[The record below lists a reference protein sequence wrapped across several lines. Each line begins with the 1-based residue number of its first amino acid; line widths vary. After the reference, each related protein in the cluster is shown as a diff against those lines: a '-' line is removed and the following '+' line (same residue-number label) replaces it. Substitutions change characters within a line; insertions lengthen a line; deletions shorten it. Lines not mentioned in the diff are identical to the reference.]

1 MPFSD
6 PFNNVPP
13 ASVTPSRGA
22 AFDNTVPAQ
31 SYATA
36 QTFESSANAS
46 WSPTNATPQ
55 TVNGIILPSPAQ
67 FDFLDE
73 LAPGMPFGSGTIYS
87 VVINSETVYPLL
99 IATSGSYSIY
109 ATNAGVQYF
118 YDPSTGN
125 QRVEIK
131 GSVKIT
137 NPNGYDAI
145 GAFRHS
151 IPSQGSLSGALT
163 APWFM
168 LNFEIYLSSTRLT
181 AQPSNTA
188 TTRRDLRSAV
198 GSAFNNDRA
207 QFKYDSSAVFSVPLA
222 ACSVVPSDALTTIF
236 LPNLQGSINGSPRK
250 VTGFNFTAAASGG
263 MTRTGIFN
271 DFPTALAISFN
282 TNVEGDKPRFKVCE
296 LAGSPIYLE
305 GKGRWSKI
313 TYSGFFGMDESWTSA
328 FAGPCFFHHPQLGV
342 LQGVGEVESTYTG
355 NVISYTLTG
364 VTMRFF
370 INNSGLSSSFTNT
383 AQ

>member
-6 PFNNVPP
+6 PFNNAPP

-22 AFDNTVPAQ
+22 PFDNTVPAQ

-36 QTFESSANAS
+36 QAFESSANAS

-87 VVINSETVYPLL
+87 VVINSGTVYPLL

-125 QRVEIK
+125 QRVEIT

-137 NPNGYDAI
+137 NPNGYEAI
-145 GAFRHS
+145 GAFRYV

-168 LNFEIYLSSTRLT
+168 LNFEIYLSSSRLT
-181 AQPSNTA
+181 TQPSNTA
-188 TTRRDLRSAV
+188 PARTFNIKTQLNNGNVFDNSLPATTFSSRLR
-198 GSAFNNDRA
+198 
-207 QFKYDSSAVFSVPLA
+207 VFFQSVPSYYPAGANYLTGTGFTLPGGSGTGLIQIRSGTFITAFSANQA
-222 ACSVVPSDALTTIF
+222 ATLYSVILDGQHKFPLLLCTSGGYSFYATNAGGF
-236 LPNLQGSINGSPRK
+236 QGGWPPNGSCLVVGPNGY
-250 VTGFNFTAAASGG
+250 TAMGFFNYSMQGNADGTA
-263 MTRTGIFN
+263 
-271 DFPTALAISFN
+271 FPGN
-282 TNVEGDKPRFKVCE
+282 CE
-296 LAGSPIYLE
+296 LYVYVNE
-305 GKGRWSKI
+305 
-313 TYSGFFGMDESWTSA
+313 T
-328 FAGPCFFHHPQLGV
+328 
-342 LQGVGEVESTYTG
+342 
-355 NVISYTLTG
+355 N
-364 VTMRFF
+364 RF
-370 INNSGLSSSFTNT
+370 LAQPTNT
-383 AQ
+383 APEARP